1 MCKIERSWTISGV
14 FKAKAEKV
22 VTSSKRFSQERRWR
36 QEKRKMCLKQNLE
49 AAKLCRVE
57 RQMTEEG
64 IIFSIYSCLHL
75 LFLHVLSFSFCI
87 RLDDVFRYE
96 EKLFKLSWSFQ
107 SSICHKVVIFS
118 GITDYFVLKKMKF
131 VLVHFHPASRT
142 IWIDWYSKSNVNFWF
157 DKIKYFPNRI
167 LLHK

>member
-1 MCKIERSWTISGV
+1 MVKIVSRVKIKKLTMLLRYTKDFKNVENISEKSLSIYLYCICWVKMCKIEWSWTISGV

-64 IIFSIYSCLHL
+64 IIFSIYTCLHL
-75 LFLHVLSFSFCI
+75 LFMHVLLLFFLHLTWR
-87 RLDDVFRYE
+87 RL
-96 EKLFKLSWSFQ
+96 
-107 SSICHKVVIFS
+107 
-118 GITDYFVLKKMKF
+118 
-131 VLVHFHPASRT
+131 
-142 IWIDWYSKSNVNFWF
+142 
-157 DKIKYFPNRI
+157 
-167 LLHK
+167 

>member
-1 MCKIERSWTISGV
+1 MSCSQCSWNIKDRKNSSMLKIVSRVEIEKLTMLLNTKNVENISEKSLSIHLYCICWVKMCKTERSWTISGV

-64 IIFSIYSCLHL
+64 IIFSIYTCLHL
-75 LFLHVLSFSFCI
+75 LFLHVLS
-87 RLDDVFRYE
+87 
-96 EKLFKLSWSFQ
+96 LF
-107 SSICHKVVIFS
+107 
-118 GITDYFVLKKMKF
+118 
-131 VLVHFHPASRT
+131 
-142 IWIDWYSKSNVNFWF
+142 
-157 DKIKYFPNRI
+157 
-167 LLHK
+167 LLHSTWRRL

>member
-96 EKLFKLSWSFQ
+96 ENYSNCLDPLKTQFVIKLPVRMEKF
-107 SSICHKVVIFS
+107 
-118 GITDYFVLKKMKF
+118 FVKW
-131 VLVHFHPASRT
+131 
-142 IWIDWYSKSNVNFWF
+142 IWRFMFTNI
-157 DKIKYFPNRI
+157 
-167 LLHK
+167 